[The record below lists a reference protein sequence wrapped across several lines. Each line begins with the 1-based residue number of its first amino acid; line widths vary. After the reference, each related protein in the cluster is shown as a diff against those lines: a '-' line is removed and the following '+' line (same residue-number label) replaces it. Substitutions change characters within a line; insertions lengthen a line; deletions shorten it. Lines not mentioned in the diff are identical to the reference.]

1 MKMGKLSGWTAAA
14 IAGAIVASGALATAA
29 CAADKYPS
37 RPVTWIVPFGTGGQL
52 DVMSRAMARAVEK
65 HLGQPVVVKNAMG
78 GGGTVGVTQIAN
90 ATPDGYTVGLIPVT
104 MLSVSPHR
112 MKLSYDSDSFTYFK
126 AWGNMP
132 MGIAVPAKSSYQT
145 MKDLV
150 ETARER
156 RVTVVSTAP
165 GGAQSLLLQMM
176 NMKYKTQ
183 FREIPSKG
191 GGEGVAAVLGGHTD
205 AIISNTS
212 ILTGGNDLRLLASVS
227 QQRWPNRPDV
237 PTSAEQGFE
246 LPTSDV
252 FITTAGPN
260 GIPKEASE
268 AWDKALAAA
277 VKDPELIDVAQR
289 FAMVLMDNMSG
300 DEFKRIAKEQK
311 AEFGPIIESLK

>member
-1 MKMGKLSGWTAAA
+1 M
-14 IAGAIVASGALATAA
+14 IAGVIIAGGAVATAA
-29 CAADKYPS
+29 HAADKYPN

-78 GGGTVGVTQIAN
+78 GGGTVGLTQIAN
-90 ATPDGYTVGLIPVT
+90 ATPDGYTVGLIPIT

-112 MKLSYDSDSFTYFK
+112 MKVSYEIDSFTYFT

-132 MGIAVPAKSSYQT
+132 MGIAVPAKAPYQT

-150 ETARER
+150 ETARDK

-165 GGAQSLLLQMM
+165 GGAQSLILHMM
-176 NMKYKTQ
+176 NKQYKTQ

-212 ILTGGNDLRLLASVS
+212 ILTGGSDLRLLASVS

-246 LPTSDV
+246 LPTADV
-252 FITTAGPN
+252 FITTAGPS
-260 GIPKEASE
+260 GIPKEAIE

-277 VKDPELIDVAQR
+277 VKDPELIDVAER
-289 FAMVLMDNMSG
+289 FAMVLIDNMSG
-300 DEFKRIAKEQK
+300 EDFRRTAKEQN
-311 AEFGPIIESLK
+311 AEFGPIIKALQ